1 MLNGNEASF
10 PAQVKGFNIYQS
22 DFVRIELAND
32 NWSGLYFTDFHVDML
47 IVLSL

>member
-22 DFVRIELAND
+22 DFVKD
-32 NWSGLYFTDFHVDML
+32 NWQEYNWPMAIEVVCTLQIFM
-47 IVLSL
+47 